1 MPAILANSEALA
13 HSAHPDTSP
22 LLLRILNW
30 IAAKDAGYRQATK
43 LRGQPDERLKDMG
56 ITRQQA
62 DQGFYSKYGNKSAD
76 QDPIVL
82 IRGR

>member
-1 MPAILANSEALA
+1 
-13 HSAHPDTSP
+13 
-22 LLLRILNW
+22 
-30 IAAKDAGYRQATK
+30 
-43 LRGQPDERLKDMG
+43 MG

-62 DQGFYSKYGNKSAD
+62 DQGFYGKYGNKSAD